1 MPCLDVSS
9 FEYERSIGRNHV
21 QSELID
27 NPDRTLGL
35 LQSLCALDHVQTLPI
50 VDDREEDG
58 HVFPACLPQYL
69 PNVVSGRLA
78 VQVSQHGPC
87 IEHPDLT

>member
-1 MPCLDVSS
+1 MPYLEVSS
-9 FEYERSIGRNHV
+9 LEYERSIGRNHV

-35 LQSLCALDHVQTLPI
+35 LQSLCALDHVQTLAI
-50 VDDREEDG
+50 IDDREEDR
-58 HVFPACLPQYL
+58 HLFPARIPQYL
-69 PNVVSGRLA
+69 PDAVSRRLA
-78 VQVSQHGPC
+78 VQVCQHGPC